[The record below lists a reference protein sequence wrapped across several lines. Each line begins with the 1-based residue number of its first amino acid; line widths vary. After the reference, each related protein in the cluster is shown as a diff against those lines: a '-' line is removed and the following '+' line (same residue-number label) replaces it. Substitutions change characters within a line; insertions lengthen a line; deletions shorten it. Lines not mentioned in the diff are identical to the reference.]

1 MGEQKPLL
9 VEKRCPSWESRN
21 LDLHPGFVANL
32 LGHLGQ
38 PTFPLCSSVASSVT
52 WDNEIFQH
60 EEFPNSFAQ
69 LGTSAE
75 IPIS

>member
-1 MGEQKPLL
+1 MGEQKPPP
-9 VEKRCPSWESRN
+9 VEKRRPSWESRN
-21 LDLHPGFVANL
+21 LGLHPDFVANL

-38 PTFPLCSSVASSVT
+38 LTFPLCSSVASSVT

-60 EEFPNSFAQ
+60 EEFPNSLAQ
-69 LGTSAE
+69 RGTSAE